1 MAENTRAGRTIRKTR
16 PERRNFTL
24 MRGRNKAEKAEGWDY
39 YDYNLMAVVVLL
51 TCFGLVML
59 YSTSAYEASVTF
71 KNDMHYFEKQSV
83 ISLAAF
89 LMMLVFSR
97 VDYHIYAKYALP
109 LYIVSN
115 LLLIATR
122 FVGRTINGA
131 RRWIYIGSISFQP
144 AELAKVAVILFLPVL
159 IVRAGY
165 RFRKIKVPA
174 WVGAFGLV
182 TAFLTYQ
189 FTENLSTAIIIV
201 GITYILIVVAHPNPA
216 KLLRLTVIVIA
227 AGLILFQIF
236 RFTGALDNLGE
247 SGSFR
252 IQRIAT
258 WLDPEKNQESGGY
271 QVMQGLYAIGSGG
284 LFGKGLG
291 NSAQKLGALPEA
303 QNDMIFSIICEEMGI
318 LGAMIVVLLFV
329 FLLWRLFFIATNA
342 PDLLG
347 SLIATG
353 IFAHISLQVVLN
365 IAVVLNVIP
374 TTGIT
379 LPFVSYGGTSIL
391 FLMTEMM
398 LALSISGQIRMKKQI

>member
-1 MAENTRAGRTIRKTR
+1 
-16 PERRNFTL
+16 
-24 MRGRNKAEKAEGWDY
+24 
-39 YDYNLMAVVVLL
+39 MAVVVLL

-71 KNDMHYFEKQSV
+71 KNDMHYFEKQSL

-89 LMMLVFSR
+89 VLMLIFSR
-97 VDYHIYAKYALP
+97 VDYHIYAKYAWP
-109 LYIVSN
+109 LYIISN
-115 LLLIATR
+115 VLLIATR
-122 FVGRTINGA
+122 YVGRTINGA

-144 AELAKVAVILFLPVL
+144 AELAKVAVILFLPVM
-159 IVRAGY
+159 IVKAGY
-165 RFRKIKVPA
+165 QFRRFKVPA
-174 WVGAFGLV
+174 KLSLFGLV
-182 TAFLTYQ
+182 TAFLTYR

-201 GITYILIVVAHPNPA
+201 GITYILVVVAHPHPG
-216 KLLRLTVIVIA
+216 KLLRVSAAVLV
-227 AGLILFQIF
+227 AGLILIQVV
-236 RFTGALDNLGE
+236 RFTGVLDKLAE

-258 WLDPEKNQESGGY
+258 WLHPEENQGEGGY

-284 LFGKGLG
+284 IFGKGLG

-398 LALSISGQIRMKKQI
+398 LALSISGQIRMKK

>member
-1 MAENTRAGRTIRKTR
+1 MSDSTNAHRPAGSGKR
-16 PERRNFTL
+16 EFL
-24 MRGRNKAEKAEGWDY
+24 LLRGRKKAVKTDGWDY

-71 KNDMHYFEKQSV
+71 RNDMHYFEKQSV
-83 ISLAAF
+83 ISIAAF
-89 LMMLVFSR
+89 ILMLIFSR
-97 VDYHIYAKYALP
+97 VDYHVYVRYAWP

-115 LLLIATR
+115 VLLIATR

-144 AELAKVAVILFLPVL
+144 AELAKVAVIIFLPML
-159 IVRAGY
+159 IVKAGFK
-165 RFRKIKVPA
+165 FRKFKVPA
-174 WVGAFGLV
+174 QISLFGLV
-182 TAFLTYQ
+182 TAFLTYR
-189 FTENLSTAIIIV
+189 FTENLSTAVIIV
-201 GITYILIVVAHPNPA
+201 GITYILIVVAHPNPG
-216 KLLRLTVIVIA
+216 KLIRVTLALLV
-227 AGLILFQIF
+227 AGLILIQIV
-236 RFTGALDNLGE
+236 RVTGVLDKLAEN
-247 SGSFR
+247 GSFR
-252 IQRIAT
+252 IQRVAT
-258 WLDPEKNQESGGY
+258 WLHPEENQDEGGY

-398 LALSISGQIRMKKQI
+398 LALSISGQIRMKK